1 MVQRD
6 RTVVLGG
13 ALIVCLL
20 VCSLM
25 FVPAARAQNT
35 QGTVIVT
42 VLDPQG
48 NVVQGAQLKLT
59 DLATNDVRNVTT
71 GDTGSYSFVG
81 LNIGSYKL
89 VITKEGFESQ
99 SHDVIVESA
108 RKTEVKAALK
118 VGSASAVVDVQGSS
132 APLVE
137 TQSSATALTIS
148 TNQIENLP
156 LIGRDITALS
166 RLTPGYNGAWNGLPT
181 MAEGN
186 NIDGVISSTSR
197 MKFRSNAQA
206 IVSPRIENIAEMTVQ
221 TDQLDL
227 DQGFGQANMQ
237 INFITRRGTNDYH
250 GRVYEDFRNKSLNAC
265 PYVGCPKAPYIL
277 NEFGGSVG
285 GPVIKD
291 KLFFFVSYSMSKQP
305 GSVQADN
312 LYLTDAAQQ
321 GIYTYGS
328 NTVNLF
334 DLAAAYN
341 ASHPGA
347 NLPTSVNPVVAQQ
360 MANVNAAKANA
371 LLVPGDANN
380 PNLGKMYWQQ
390 ANATTMTF
398 PTFRID
404 YNMSERF
411 RHRLTFNETTSD
423 APAGNASYLPG
434 DGQAS
439 GTKYKN
445 FTTGYGFDWTITPTL
460 INQFK
465 FGFLYNHSW
474 YSYNAADTYKTGSTV
489 AWNYYGVDW
498 PYGGNMS
505 GQQFYTPIGTYYP
518 VFNASDS
525 INLIKGRHSMAFGFS
540 FYREQD
546 HYGNGPLGF
555 PNYNLGLT
563 NGDPALQAITAAG
576 MPGANS
582 EQLAEGQQL
591 YAILAGRISDV
602 NGQYAYDQK
611 TGEYLKTIGAYNLNE
626 VQKAWGLFFQDSFKL
641 KPNLTLNYGLRW
653 DFTGDNYDKT
663 GAYHGATTAQVFGPT
678 APGDIFKPGVLNGD
692 PNPVL
697 SARAHQYQP
706 WNVSP
711 QPAIGI
717 AWSPKQVGPGFW
729 KKLVGND
736 ELVIRAGYSLRRF
749 TEPQQYFW
757 NNASDYGQFFFQNF
771 NLIANNTGNVGT
783 FTPGSLALGDTLPA
797 YNFSPTA
804 YQASEPQS
812 DFTFLGSVGVNG
824 MKENIRQPYTQSW
837 NVGIQRQLGDS
848 TALEIRYNGNRT
860 LHQWVSTNIN
870 EVNVFENGFLD
881 EFKAAQSN
889 LAINQANGVDS
900 FADNGY
906 AGQVALPI
914 LSQAFISSP
923 GDFSNADYIQML
935 NTGQVGSLASVLTNV
950 NYFCN
955 LVSTSFTPC
964 SPGGTAGYTGPGGP
978 YPINIFQANPYAS
991 GAGVGYMTD
1000 FGYSNYNALQL
1011 DLRQRMWHGVQF
1023 DANYTWSHSLGVAE
1037 SGDWT
1042 GGLPL
1047 YTNRDIRRSYA
1058 PTAYDLRHVVHVN
1071 ASYDLPFGKGRE
1083 FLNSNA
1089 VVDKV
1094 LGGWTVSTVFQFRTG
1109 APFRL
1114 TGGGMTFNDY
1124 GDGGIVLN
1132 GLTAS
1137 EMQSAVGV
1145 YHQDGKIYF
1154 LDPSKIAGF
1163 QSKISANTTPGT
1175 IGQTVYLYGPHQT
1188 LTDMGLTKSIPIT
1201 ERIHFK
1207 FQSVF
1212 MNAFNH
1218 PIFRVSGTSDGAPGS
1233 QNATSSTFGRAS
1245 VVNNQVYGAITT
1257 RRIEFRANIEF

>member
-1 MVQRD
+1 MW
-6 RTVVLGG
+6 G
-13 ALIVCLL
+13 
-20 VCSLM
+20 
-25 FVPAARAQNT
+25 QNT
-35 QGTVIVT
+35 QGTVVVT

-59 DLATNDVRNVTT
+59 DSATNDVRNVAT

-81 LNIGSYKL
+81 LSIGSYKL

-99 SHDVIVESA
+99 SYDVIAESG

-118 VGSASAVVDVQGSS
+118 VGSASTVMEVKGES
-132 APLVE
+132 APLIE

-148 TNQIENLP
+148 TDQIENLP
-156 LIGRDITALS
+156 IIGRDITALS
-166 RLTPGYNGAWNGLPT
+166 RLTPGYNGSWNGLPT

-186 NIDGVISSTSR
+186 NIDGVIGSTSR

-227 DQGFGQANMQ
+227 NQGFGQANMQ
-237 INFITRRGTNDYH
+237 INYTTRRGTNDYH
-250 GRVYEDFRNKSLNAC
+250 GRVFEDFRNSALNAK
-265 PYVGCPKAPYIL
+265 YYTGGDKAKLIL
-277 NEFGGSVG
+277 NDFGGSVG
-285 GPVIKD
+285 GPVIKN

-305 GSVQADN
+305 GSIPADN
-312 LYLTDAAQQ
+312 LYLTDAAQT
-321 GIYTYGS
+321 GIFTYGN

-334 DLAAAYN
+334 TLAANYN
-341 ASHPGA
+341 ALNPGA
-347 NLPTSVNPVVAQQ
+347 NLPTVVNHTVGQEI
-360 MANVNAAKANA
+360 ANVNAAKANA
-371 LLVPGDANN
+371 LLVPGDAHNQ
-380 PNLGKMYWQQ
+380 NLGKMYWQQ
-390 ANATTMTF
+390 SNATTMTF
-398 PTFRID
+398 PTFRVD
-404 YNMSERF
+404 YNATEKVRMG
-411 RHRLTFNETTSD
+411 LTFNETTSD
-423 APAGNASYLPG
+423 APAGNASFLPG

-445 FTTGYGFDWTITPTL
+445 FTAGYGLDWTLSPTL

-465 FGFLYNHSW
+465 FGFLYNHTW
-474 YSYNAADTYKTGSTV
+474 NSYNAADTYKTGSTV
-489 AWNYYGVDW
+489 AWNYFNGTNY
-498 PYGGNMS
+498 PYDGNMS

-525 INLIKGRHSMAFGFS
+525 INWIKGKHSFAFGFS

-546 HYGNGPLGF
+546 HYGNGPLGY

-563 NGDPALQAITAAG
+563 NGDPALQAITATTV
-576 MPGANS
+576 PGANS
-582 EQLAEGQQL
+582 AQLAEAQQL
-591 YAILAGRISDV
+591 YAILAGRIHDV
-602 NGQYAYDQK
+602 NGQFAYDSK
-611 TGEYLKTIGAYNLNE
+611 TGDYLKTIGAYNLNE
-626 VQKAWGLFFQDSFKL
+626 LQKAWGLFFQDSYKL

-663 GAYHGATTAQVFGPT
+663 GAYHGATTADVFGPT
-678 APGDIFKPGVLNGD
+678 APADIFKPGALNGD
-692 PNPVL
+692 LNPVL
-697 SARAHQYQP
+697 AARAHQYQP

-717 AWSPKQVGPGFW
+717 AWSPRQVGPGFW

-736 ELVIRAGYSLRRF
+736 ALVVRAGYSLRRF

-757 NNASDYGQFFFQNF
+757 NNASDYGQFFYQNF
-771 NLIANNTGNVGT
+771 NLIANKTGNVGT
-783 FTPGSLALGDTLPA
+783 FDPGTLALGDTLPA
-797 YNFSPTA
+797 YNLSPTQ
-804 YQASEPQS
+804 YLASEAQS

-837 NVGIQRQLGDS
+837 NFGIQRQLGSS

-870 EVNVFENGFLD
+870 EVNIFENGFLN
-881 EFKAAQSN
+881 EFKAAQAN
-889 LAINQANGVDS
+889 LSINQAHGVTS

-906 AGQVALPI
+906 SGQVALPI

-923 GDFSNADYIQML
+923 SDFSNADYIQML

-955 LVSTSFTPC
+955 LVSTSFQPC
-964 SPGGTAGYTGPGGP
+964 SPGANAGYTGPGGP

-991 GAGVGYMTD
+991 GTSVGYMTD
-1000 FGYSNYNALQL
+1000 FGYSNYNALQV

-1047 YTNRDIRRSYA
+1047 YTNRDLRRSYA

-1071 ASYDLPFGKGRE
+1071 ASYDLPFGKGRQ
-1083 FLNSNA
+1083 FLNSNP

-1094 LGGWTVSTVFQFRTG
+1094 VGGWTVSTIYQFRTG
-1109 APFRL
+1109 APVRL
-1114 TGGGMTFNDY
+1114 SSGVMTYNDY
-1124 GDGGIVLN
+1124 GDGGLVLN
-1132 GLTAS
+1132 GVTPAQL
-1137 EMQSAVGV
+1137 QSAVGV
-1145 YHQDGKIYF
+1145 YHDSNGIHY
-1154 LDPSKIAGF
+1154 LDPAKVNAWQAAGA
-1163 QSKISANTTPGT
+1163 IVANTTPGT
-1175 IGQTVYLYGPHQT
+1175 IGQVVYLHGPHQT
-1188 LTDMGLTKSIPIT
+1188 LTDLGLTKVIPIT
-1201 ERIHFK
+1201 ERIQFK

-1212 MNAFNH
+1212 LNAFNH

-1233 QNATSSTFGRAS
+1233 QNATATSFGGAS
-1245 VVNNQVYGAITT
+1245 VVNDGVARAITS